1 MPDQDYVDE
10 TLEAADAPPP
20 ESDEKP
26 DDPAK
31 LTGASWKY
39 ALKRAVKEF
48 SSDGVTDLAS
58 MLTYYTVLSLAPALL
73 AVFSIIS
80 LVLRNNAD
88 TVTSMLDQWAQE
100 YVPADYQ
107 ELVLDL
113 IETLTGSATGGA
125 IALIIGIAT
134 ALWSASAYVKAFS
147 RSSNIIYAR
156 GEGRGLVMQT
166 ATMLLTTLAMLLGL
180 VLILVSLALNETLVS
195 ALLAPI
201 AEPLGL
207 GGALTFMTETFL
219 PVWAWLKW
227 PVILAL
233 LIALIAV
240 LYHYTP
246 NVRPPKFT
254 WLSLGSVVAIVGIVI
269 AGVALY
275 IYFRF
280 FGGYSS
286 YGAVG
291 GVMALLLTLWVFN
304 IVLLLGLEVDVEVER
319 ARELQADMP
328 TEDNIQLPPR
338 AVEKAK
344 KQKKSEESL
353 EREARELRETHGGG
367 GDADRRDGGDRGGST
382 PSSQVEN

>member
-1 MPDQDYVDE
+1 MDVVGDRTRLLRQ
-10 TLEAADAPPP
+10 TLLLGGGLGKELVLGGGAERLDVLGGLV
-20 ESDEKP
+20 SD
-26 DDPAK
+26 
-31 LTGASWKY
+31 
-39 ALKRAVKEF
+39 
-48 SSDGVTDLAS
+48 
-58 MLTYYTVLSLAPALL
+58 L

-107 ELVLDL
+107 DLVLDL
-113 IETLTGSATGGA
+113 IGTLTGSATGGV

-180 VLILVSLALNETLVS
+180 VLILVALALNEALVS
-195 ALLAPI
+195 ALLGPI

-219 PVWAWLKW
+219 PVWAWVKW

-233 LIALIAV
+233 LIVLVAV

-254 WLSLGSVVAIVGIVI
+254 WLSLGSVVAILGIVI

-304 IVLLLGLEVDVEVER
+304 IVLLLGVEVDAEVER
-319 ARELQADMP
+319 ARELQADLP
-328 TEDNIQLPPR
+328 AEDNIQLPPR
-338 AVEKAK
+338 AVKKAK
-344 KQKKSEESL
+344 KQKKSDEKL
-353 EREARELRETHGGG
+353 EQEARELREAHGGG
-367 GDADRRDGGDRGGST
+367 DDADRRDGGDRGGST